1 MKPTDRRTNRTRR
14 QLREALLALILE
26 KGYDTLTIE
35 DITRQADLG
44 RTTFYLHYKDKE
56 ELLLESIDTL
66 ADDLKAQ
73 IGLVEDHALPTPGAP
88 LESPALA
95 PGAAIEL
102 VFRHSAEN
110 ATLYRVIL
118 NGGAA
123 SRALL
128 RLQEI
133 ISAAAQLFFIRR
145 MLPAARPPDF
155 PPGVILHYFASSLL
169 GLVNWW
175 LQADMPYPPETM
187 AQAFVGLF
195 FGGAQQAIG
204 LPTPQKP
211 D

>member
-1 MKPTDRRTNRTRR
+1 
-14 QLREALLALILE
+14 LLALILE

-73 IGLVEDHALPTPGAP
+73 IGLVEDHALPTPGAVTEP
-88 LESPALA
+88 PALA
-95 PGAAIEL
+95 PGAAIER

-123 SRALL
+123 SRSLL

-145 MLPAARPPDF
+145 MQPAARPPEF
-155 PPGVILHYFASSLL
+155 PPGVILHYFCQLAA
-169 GLVNWW
+169 GAGQLV
-175 LQADMPYPPETM
+175 AAGRY
-187 AQAFVGLF
+187 A
-195 FGGAQQAIG
+195 
-204 LPTPQKP
+204 LPA
-211 D
+211 

>member
-1 MKPTDRRTNRTRR
+1 MKLTDRRTNRTRR

-26 KGYDTLTIE
+26 KGYDALTIA
-35 DITRQADLG
+35 DITHQADLG

-73 IGLVEDHALPTPGAP
+73 IGLVEDQALPAPGALLAP
-88 LESPALA
+88 RELA

-145 MLPAARPPDF
+145 MPPAARPPDF
-155 PPGVILHYFASSLL
+155 PPGIILHYFASSLL

-204 LPTPQKP
+204 LPALQKP

>member
-73 IGLVEDHALPTPGAP
+73 IGLVEDHALLAPGVATQP
-88 LESPALA
+88 PALA

-145 MLPAARPPDF
+145 MQPAAPPPEF

-187 AQAFVGLF
+187 AQAFVSLF
-195 FGGAQQAIG
+195 FGGAQQVIG
-204 LPTPQKP
+204 LPASQKA

>member
-1 MKPTDRRTNRTRR
+1 MKATDRRTNRTRR
-14 QLREALLALILE
+14 QLRAALLALILD
-26 KGYDTLTIE
+26 KGYDTITIA

-56 ELLLESIDTL
+56 ELLLESLDTL

-73 IGLVEDHALPTPGAP
+73 IGLVEDGTLPAPGAAAKP
-88 LESPALA
+88 PALA
-95 PGAAIEL
+95 PAAAIEL

-123 SRALL
+123 STALL

-133 ISAAAQLFFIRR
+133 ISAAAQLFFLRR
-145 MLPAARPPDF
+145 MQPAARPPEF

-175 LQADMPYPPETM
+175 LQADMPYPPEMM
-187 AQAFVGLF
+187 ARAFVRLF
-195 FGGAQQAIG
+195 FGGAQQYIG
-204 LPTPQKP
+204 LPTP
-211 D
+211 DFLD